1 MSTADGSPLRKMP
14 TELVEGTAHYVL
26 RLGANTYAMN
36 ALVGRQV
43 TLRATGVLSCVRCER
58 RVKKLFGQGFCFPC
72 FQNAPENS
80 ECIVRPELCRAHL
93 GEGRDPAWESEHHNT
108 EHVVYLSF
116 TGQVKVGVTR
126 SAQVPTRWIDQGA
139 ASALVIARTPY
150 RQLAGL
156 LEVALKEHFADR
168 THWRQMLRPLQPAA
182 AELVAARERLLE
194 AVPEELRAYLETA
207 HAPQHIHYPVQEHP
221 PKVTSVSFDKLPEVG
236 GTLVG
241 IQGQYLLWRDGR
253 VLNVRNQSGVHVE
266 LMIDGERS

>member
-1 MSTADGSPLRKMP
+1 MP
-14 TELVEGTAHYVL
+14 AELVEGTAHYVL
-26 RLGANTYAMN
+26 RLGEVAHTMN

-58 RVKKLFGQGFCFPC
+58 RVKKLFGQGYCFPC
-72 FQNAPENS
+72 FQSAPETS
-80 ECIVRPELCRAHL
+80 ECIVRPELCCAHL
-93 GEGRDPAWESEHHNT
+93 GEGRDPAWENEHHNT

-126 SAQVPTRWIDQGA
+126 SVQVPTRWIDQGA

-168 THWRQMLRPLQPAA
+168 TNWRQMLRPLQPAGD
-182 AELVAARERLLE
+182 ELVAARDRMREG
-194 AVPEELRAYLETA
+194 VPEELRTYLDA
-207 HAPQHIHYPVQEHP
+207 SLVPQHIRYPVLEHP

-241 IQGQYLLWRDGR
+241 IQGQYLLWRDGQ

-266 LMIDGERS
+266 LIVDGERS